1 MSDITRGGHSCCFS
15 RFPQN
20 GTVIASYP
28 KFAKKRQNSLCP
40 NVEKGGRD
48 CRYRATLNMWLDCW
62 AAGWGEGWRRRV
74 KGGGGLHPTYQ
85 YLSLIIF

>member
-1 MSDITRGGHSCCFS
+1 MWKMSDITRGGHSCCFS

-20 GTVIASYP
+20 GTVIAPYP

-48 CRYRATLNMWLDCW
+48 CYRST
-62 AAGWGEGWRRRV
+62 AGIEPPSTCGLTARQQVEEKVGGEG
-74 KGGGGLHPTYQ
+74 
-85 YLSLIIF
+85 